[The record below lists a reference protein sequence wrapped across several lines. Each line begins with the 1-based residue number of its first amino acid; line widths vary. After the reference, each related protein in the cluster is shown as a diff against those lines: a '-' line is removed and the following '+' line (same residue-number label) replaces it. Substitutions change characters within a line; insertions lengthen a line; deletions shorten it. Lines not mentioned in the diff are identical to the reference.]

1 MKLCLPILFFILL
14 SCGYSPVNN
23 QEEEPLNVFFS
34 FKNNPLNK
42 SLISE
47 IRKNSSFLN
56 LRLTSSENAD
66 VEIEITNH
74 RIGKFLNTTDENF
87 FPAVGTLDYQLDFY
101 LKNNLKKEFV
111 EFFTNE
117 NFAYDINSILSN
129 EQKVEEIKINF
140 FKQALTEISFRLTNF
155 TTSL

>member
-1 MKLCLPILFFILL
+1 MKFYLPILFFILL

-140 FKQALTEISFRLTNF
+140 FNQALTEISFRLTNF
-155 TTSL
+155 STSL

>member
-1 MKLCLPILFFILL
+1 MKLYLPILFFILL

-117 NFAYDINSILSN
+117 TFAYDINSILSN
-129 EQKVEEIKINF
+129 EQKGEEIKINF
-140 FKQALTEISFRLTNF
+140 FKQA
-155 TTSL
+155 

>member
-1 MKLCLPILFFILL
+1 MKFYLPILFLILL

-74 RIGKFLNTTDENF
+74 RIGKFLNATDANF

-101 LKNNLKKEFV
+101 LKNNSKKEFV

-117 NFAYDINSILSN
+117 NFAYDVNSILSN

-140 FKQALTEISFRLTNF
+140 FNQALTEISFRLTNF
-155 TTSL
+155 STSL

>member
-1 MKLCLPILFFILL
+1 MKFYLPILFFILL

-56 LRLTSSENAD
+56 LRLSSSENAD

-74 RIGKFLNTTDENF
+74 RIGKFLNTTDGNF
-87 FPAVGTLDYQLDFY
+87 FPTVGTLDYQLDFY
-101 LKNNLKKEFV
+101 LKNNSKKEFV

-140 FKQALTEISFRLTNF
+140 FNQALTEISFRLTNF
-155 TTSL
+155 STSL